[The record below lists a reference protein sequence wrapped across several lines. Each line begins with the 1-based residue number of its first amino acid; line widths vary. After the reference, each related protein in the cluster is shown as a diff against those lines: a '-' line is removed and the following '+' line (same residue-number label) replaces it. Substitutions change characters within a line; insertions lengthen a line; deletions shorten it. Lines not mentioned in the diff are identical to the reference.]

1 MQQRDNKTKYL
12 AKAIGEVVKELRMK
26 NKRGSINQFAHEYDL
41 DVGNTSRV
49 ENGLIDSKVVT
60 LWKIAEALEMKL
72 SELIQIV
79 EEKLGDDFCFF
90 DE

>member
-1 MQQRDNKTKYL
+1 MQQRDNKTTHL
-12 AKAIGEVVKELRMK
+12 AKVIGEVVKELRMK
-26 NKRGSINQFAHEYDL
+26 NEKGSINKFAHEYDL